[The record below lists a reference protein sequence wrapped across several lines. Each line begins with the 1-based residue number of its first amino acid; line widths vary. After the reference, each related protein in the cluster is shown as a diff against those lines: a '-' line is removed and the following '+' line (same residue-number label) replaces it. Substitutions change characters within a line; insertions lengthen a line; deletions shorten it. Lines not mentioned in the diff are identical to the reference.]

1 MNMVR
6 NKALRCSWAVLCCAV
21 LAGSGSCAELTRVE
35 LPAHST
41 IDELLRLDS
50 QAALEAARKN
60 IFGVPNGVG
69 LGEGLRGDAPSSN
82 EVLAIYGL
90 GKALTAEVLLDSE
103 PHVFKTS
110 RARPVWGHSLQYT
123 LERIE
128 PPCVHLKKS
137 TEDYILCLR
146 KNR

>member
-60 IFGVPNGVG
+60 IFGVPNGVV
-69 LGEGLRGDAPSSN
+69 LGCAEQQRGAGN
-82 EVLAIYGL
+82 LW
-90 GKALTAEVLLDSE
+90 T
-103 PHVFKTS
+103 
-110 RARPVWGHSLQYT
+110 
-123 LERIE
+123 
-128 PPCVHLKKS
+128 
-137 TEDYILCLR
+137 R
-146 KNR
+146 KGADRRGFIGF